1 MHLSMEKLAESWY
14 FNKNFSTQSRKLT
27 TNFRLRVKSL
37 NIKLDLIFFARLGFN
52 VCSVYY

>member
-37 NIKLDLIFFARLGFN
+37 NIKLDLIFFVRLGFN
-52 VCSVYY
+52 VCSV